1 VKHFINTGEHS
12 PDALEAIVRR
22 AIEEKGRRSAAL
34 AGRSIALVFFNSSL
48 RTRATFE
55 VGIAQL
61 GGHSTTLEVGS
72 GVWNLE
78 HRDGVVMD
86 ADRPEHVKDAA
97 RVLSRVFDAICV
109 RSFPKLKDLA
119 EDLTDPVVEAF
130 RAHASVPVI
139 NLESC
144 LYHPCQSMADM
155 MTIRERLGGT
165 VGVKV
170 ALAWAYHVKPLPT
183 AVPNS
188 FAIAARQFGCDLTI
202 VAPPEFPLPDKVMAQ
217 LGDVRVTDDPSV
229 LKNQD
234 VVYGKSWGSLLDYG
248 TAPPERYR
256 DWMIDLA
263 RIGQATF
270 LHCMPLRRNLEI
282 ADDVMESPQNAAYD
296 EAENRLHV
304 QKAILT
310 ELLA

>member
-1 VKHFINTGEHS
+1 MKHFINTGEHA
-12 PDALEAIVRR
+12 PETLESIVRR
-22 AIEEKGRRSAAL
+22 AIAEKGKRSSAL
-34 AGRSIALVFFNSSL
+34 AGRSVALVFFNSSL

-61 GGHSTTLEVGS
+61 GGHSTTLEVGG

-78 HRDGVVMD
+78 HREGAVMD
-86 ADRPEHVKDAA
+86 ADKPEHVKDAA

-109 RSFPKLKDLA
+109 RSFPKLKDIE
-119 EDLTDPVVEAF
+119 EDMADPVLESF
-130 RAHASVPVI
+130 RAHATVPVI

-155 MTIRERLGGT
+155 MTVRERFGQT
-165 VGVKV
+165 AGVKV
-170 ALAWAYHVKPLPT
+170 ALAWSYHVKALPT

-202 VAPPEFPLPDKVMAQ
+202 VAPQGFPLPESVVAQ

-229 LKNQD
+229 LKEQD
-234 VVYGKSWGSLLDYG
+234 VVYAKSWGSLLDYG
-248 TAPPERYR
+248 APPPADLRS
-256 DWMIDLA
+256 WMIDLD
-263 RIGQATF
+263 RIGPATF
-270 LHCMPLRRNLEI
+270 MHCMPLRRNLEV
-282 ADDVMESPQNAAYD
+282 ADDVMESPQNAAYE

-310 ELLA
+310 EMLA